1 MISIQ
6 LELPEHQAA
15 IRHLTETA
23 FAASEFGHSGEAD
36 LIDALRTASDQTLS
50 LVAIQAAKVVGHI
63 LFTPVS
69 IRCRNQ
75 KCEGMGLA
83 PLSVMPTL
91 QRSGIGSQ
99 LVTAGLR
106 QLSSINTA
114 FTVVAGHPDFY
125 LRFGFVPAADFG
137 ITHGFANMPQDI
149 FLIHADDRRS
159 LHPVRGGRAYYL
171 PEFGPQ
177 HNSDV

>member
-6 LELPEHQAA
+6 FELPDHQAA
-15 IRHLTETA
+15 IRHLTEAA
-23 FAASEFGHSGEAD
+23 FAASEFGHSGEAN
-36 LIDALRTASDQTLS
+36 LIDELRTASDQALS
-50 LVAIQAAKVVGHI
+50 LVAIQEAEVVGHI

-69 IRCRNQ
+69 IHCCDQ

-83 PLSVMPTL
+83 PLSVLPTF
-91 QRSGIGSQ
+91 QRNGIGSQ

-106 QLSSINTA
+106 QLSSLNTA

-125 LRFGFVPAADFG
+125 SRFGFVPAADFG
-137 ITHGFANMPQDI
+137 ITHGFAGMPQDI
-149 FLIHADDRRS
+149 FLIHADDWRS
-159 LHPVRGGRAYYL
+159 LQHARNGRAYYL

-177 HNSDV
+177 HNSNV